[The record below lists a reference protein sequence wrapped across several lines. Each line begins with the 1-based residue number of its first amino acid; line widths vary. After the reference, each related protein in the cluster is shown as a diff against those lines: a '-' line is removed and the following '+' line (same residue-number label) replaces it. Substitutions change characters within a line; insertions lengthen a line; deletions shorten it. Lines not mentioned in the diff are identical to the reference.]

1 MGLFDELSGINRKR
15 DDKEI
20 ERIPKIFFG
29 CDDFILV
36 YNYHFYDRLLPVAI
50 KNQAISAKD
59 LIDLWAFVQNYGH
72 DKLLLWDVI
81 VEGCEENL
89 SHKICCNAKVSY
101 TDDDVVKLLQSPI
114 NYMKGD
120 NVMKD
125 LKDYYTK
132 EQALTLGIRKFE
144 EEPEEERALIEKYQ
158 DELYHKFV
166 PSINTA
172 QLKTLWE
179 EAELKNQIELMCYY
193 YFLNKFITQHARDA
207 VLKQNNWPKM
217 VELKEN
223 VLSQSCNVLTNLE
236 LLCDMVCMS
245 YENTKWTLS
254 DIVGLIKMKEDL
266 KDVVPIIRKYKIL

>member
-1 MGLFDELSGINRKR
+1 
-15 DDKEI
+15 
-20 ERIPKIFFG
+20 
-29 CDDFILV
+29 
-36 YNYHFYDRLLPVAI
+36 
-50 KNQAISAKD
+50 
-59 LIDLWAFVQNYGH
+59 
-72 DKLLLWDVI
+72 
-81 VEGCEENL
+81 
-89 SHKICCNAKVSY
+89 
-101 TDDDVVKLLQSPI
+101 
-114 NYMKGD
+114 
-120 NVMKD
+120 MKD

>member
-1 MGLFDELSGINRKR
+1 MGLFEDLYDIDQESDPIIDLGLELFIN
-15 DDKEI
+15 E
-20 ERIPKIFFG
+20 
-29 CDDFILV
+29 

-50 KNQAISAKD
+50 KSQAISAKD
-59 LIDLWAFVQNYGH
+59 LIDLWAFVQHYGE
-72 DKLLLWDVI
+72 DKQRLWEVI
-81 VEGCEENL
+81 VEGSEENL

-114 NYMKGD
+114 NFMKGD
-120 NVMKD
+120 NVMKN
-125 LKDYYTK
+125 LKDYYTR
-132 EQALTLGIRKFE
+132 EQAQVLGIRNYETESK
-144 EEPEEERALIEKYQ
+144 EERTFIKQHQ

-223 VLSQSCNVLTNLE
+223 VQPQLHSVLKYLE
-236 LLCDMVCMS
+236 LLCDMVCMG
-245 YENTKWTLS
+245 YENTIWTLS
-254 DIVGLIKMKEDL
+254 DIVGKIKMKEDL
-266 KDVVPIIRKYKIL
+266 KDVVPIIREHKIL

>member
-1 MGLFDELSGINRKR
+1 MGLFDKLSEDDRKR
-15 DDKEI
+15 DDQ
-20 ERIPKIFFG
+20 ERIPKIFLGF
-29 CDDFILV
+29 DYFITV

-50 KNQAISAKD
+50 KSEKISAKD
-59 LIDLWAFVQNYGH
+59 LIDLWVFVQNYSD
-72 DKLLLWDVI
+72 DKLLLWEVI
-81 VEGCEENL
+81 VEGSEDNL
-89 SHKICCNAKVSY
+89 SHKICCNDKVSY

-125 LKDYYTK
+125 LKDYK
-132 EQALTLGIRKFE
+132 KNDEE

-193 YFLNKFITQHARDA
+193 YFLNKFITQHAREA
-207 VLKQNNWPKM
+207 VLTQNNWPKM
-217 VELKEN
+217 VELEEN
-223 VLSQSCNVLTNLE
+223 VQPQSHSVLKYLE
-236 LLCDMVCMS
+236 LLCDMVCMG
-245 YENTKWTLS
+245 YENTIWTLS
-254 DIVGLIKMKEDL
+254 DIVGKIKKKEDL